1 MCVCVCVFNHHLSFN
16 IFIYECM
23 NIFLIQHCFSW
34 TPLDVMF
41 LFSLFLFSFLTYL
54 KVIDPLLQN
63 ASGKERTG
71 MYMNPSLIIYL
82 MRKWMPLKQEKIG
95 IFGDIHVDFKAPLVD

>member
-1 MCVCVCVFNHHLSFN
+1 
-16 IFIYECM
+16 
-23 NIFLIQHCFSW
+23 
-34 TPLDVMF
+34 
-41 LFSLFLFSFLTYL
+41 
-54 KVIDPLLQN
+54 VIDPLLQN

-95 IFGDIHVDFKAPLVD
+95 IFGDINVDFKQEKIGIFGDQIEAKLFCKC

>member
-1 MCVCVCVFNHHLSFN
+1 
-16 IFIYECM
+16 M

-95 IFGDIHVDFKAPLVD
+95 IFGDIHVDVKAPLVD